1 MDYRAQP
8 GPENY
13 TARKDTPLEDRHTI
27 QREKF
32 VLILQAI
39 CTCGQQ
45 SRTFIT
51 NESLDATLYIKN
63 CLKIQLLSSI
73 R

>member
-13 TARKDTPLEDRHTI
+13 TGRKDTPLEDRNTI
-27 QREKF
+27 LKEKF
-32 VLILQAI
+32 GEKALICQEI
-39 CTCGQQ
+39 CTCGQR
-45 SRTFIT
+45 SRTFLT

-63 CLKIQLLSSI
+63 CTVWQK
-73 R
+73 